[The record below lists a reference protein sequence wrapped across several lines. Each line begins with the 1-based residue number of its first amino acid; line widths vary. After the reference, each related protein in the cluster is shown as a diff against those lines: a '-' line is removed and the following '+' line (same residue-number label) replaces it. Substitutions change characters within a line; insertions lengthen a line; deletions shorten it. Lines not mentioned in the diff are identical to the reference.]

1 MLLIDG
7 RQGEGGGQV
16 LRTSLSLA
24 ALTGR
29 PFRLVNIRAN
39 RSKPGLRPQHL
50 TAVRAVAAICGAELA
65 CADLNS
71 DTLEFRPGH
80 PPAGGSYYYD
90 VGEASQSG
98 QSAGAVTLVMQALLW
113 PLLFADRPATI
124 TLRGGTQVPFS
135 PPFHYFA
142 EVARSA
148 FARFGADFRCELQSW
163 GWQTAGNGLMV
174 THVSPVTRLEAAEF
188 VPVASREVHGVTAV
202 SNLPAHI
209 PQRMSQRATNLL
221 SQMGFK
227 PDIQPVRAHGA
238 GPGAGIVLWLAQA
251 GFSALGRLGLPAEKV
266 AETAVNELGAFV
278 DDHEAAVDEHLADQ
292 LLIPMALAHGR
303 SQFTTNKVT
312 RHTQTNADLLRQ
324 WLEVTITVDG
334 RRLSVEGAGFAAS
347 NQ

>member
-1 MLLIDG
+1 
-7 RQGEGGGQV
+7 
-16 LRTSLSLA
+16 
-24 ALTGR
+24 
-29 PFRLVNIRAN
+29 
-39 RSKPGLRPQHL
+39 
-50 TAVRAVAAICGAELA
+50 
-65 CADLNS
+65 
-71 DTLEFRPGH
+71 
-80 PPAGGSYYYD
+80 
-90 VGEASQSG
+90 
-98 QSAGAVTLVMQALLW
+98 
-113 PLLFADRPATI
+113 
-124 TLRGGTQVPFS
+124 
-135 PPFHYFA
+135 
-142 EVARSA
+142 
-148 FARFGADFRCELQSW
+148 
-163 GWQTAGNGLMV
+163 MV

-188 VPVASREVHGVTAV
+188 VPVASREVHGVAAV

-266 AETAVNELGAFV
+266 AETAVNELGAFI

-324 WLEVTITVDG
+324 WLGVTITVDG